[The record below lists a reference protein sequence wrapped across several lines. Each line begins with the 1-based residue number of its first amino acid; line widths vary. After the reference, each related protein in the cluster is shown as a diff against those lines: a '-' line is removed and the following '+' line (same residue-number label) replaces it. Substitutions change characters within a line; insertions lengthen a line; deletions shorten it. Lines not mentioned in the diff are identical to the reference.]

1 MFEGSLP
8 SGAQMRLRNIDSA
21 NLCYAHEVSTLAGRM
36 GLLSMAVDHIRYD
49 ILAQE
54 ALRGVVRSVL
64 RGVAK
69 DGLPGDHHFYISFDT
84 RADGVRLS
92 ARMLE
97 QYPEEM
103 TVVLQ
108 HQFWDLLV
116 TDDGFEVGVSFD
128 GIPERLAV
136 PFAAVKGFFDPSVQ
150 FGLRFEEMSGPGE
163 DARKEETAAA
173 GSKRDPEVPSVEPKR
188 TAAALTAVPASASA
202 GQSEVAED
210 GTDKSAG
217 TSGDVVRLDRF
228 RKK

>member
-1 MFEGSLP
+1 M
-8 SGAQMRLRNIDSA
+8 
-21 NLCYAHEVSTLAGRM
+21 LA
-36 GLLSMAVDHIRYD
+36 
-49 ILAQE
+49 
-54 ALRGVVRSVL
+54 
-64 RGVAK
+64 
-69 DGLPGDHHFYISFDT
+69 
-84 RADGVRLS
+84 
-92 ARMLE
+92 

-173 GSKRDPEVPSVEPKR
+173 GSKRDPEVPSVESKVPSVEPKR